1 MTIRLISFSI
11 ILCFVSCSSNNVD
24 TNKEVSQNRKT
35 DTSQVNTAQGQMK
48 NRDVWQH
55 PEYIINLLGDLSQ
68 KTVVDLGAGS
78 GYFSFRLLKTAKKLV
93 AVDIDQR
100 FINFMNQKIIDME
113 PNLKSKFEARLGL
126 PNDPKLNLHE
136 ADVILIVNTY
146 IYIKNRKDYFTKLRN
161 TMNLGGKLVIVDFK
175 NVDMAIGPPTSIKLS
190 GNQVVQELIA
200 AGYKNIKLDNNSLEF
215 QYIVTAEN

>member
-1 MTIRLISFSI
+1 MTIRLLLVSL
-11 ILCFVSCSSNNVD
+11 ILCFVACKSNNAD
-24 TNKEVSQNRKT
+24 TSIDASQNPKL
-35 DTSQVNTAQGQMK
+35 DTTQVVKEQEQIK

-78 GYFSFRLLKTAKKLV
+78 GYFSFRLLNTAKKLV

-100 FINFMNQKIIDME
+100 FINFMNQKVLELE

-126 PNDPKLNLHE
+126 PDDPKLNQHE
-136 ADVILIVNTY
+136 ADIILIVNTY
-146 IYIKNRKDYFTKLRN
+146 IYIKNRKDYFTKLKN
-161 TMNLGGKLVIVDFK
+161 AMNLGGKLVIVDFK
-175 NVDMAIGPPTSIKLS
+175 NVDMSIGPPTTIKLS

-200 AGYKNIKLDNNSLEF
+200 AGYKNIKLDNNALEF

>member
-1 MTIRLISFSI
+1 
-11 ILCFVSCSSNNVD
+11 
-24 TNKEVSQNRKT
+24 
-35 DTSQVNTAQGQMK
+35 
-48 NRDVWQH
+48 
-55 PEYIINLLGDLSQ
+55 
-68 KTVVDLGAGS
+68 
-78 GYFSFRLLKTAKKLV
+78 
-93 AVDIDQR
+93 
-100 FINFMNQKIIDME
+100 MNQKIIDME

-200 AGYKNIKLDNNSLEF
+200 AGYKNIKLDNNALEF